1 MPYETII
8 GLEIHVQLKT
18 KSKMFCGC
26 PNEAEP
32 KEPNQNVCPVCMGH
46 PGVLPTIN
54 KQAVEWTIM
63 SGQALHCDIPTE
75 SKFDRKNYFYPDL
88 PKGYQISQYDKPL
101 CGEGYLEIKDDGET
115 KKIELER
122 IHLEEDAGKL
132 LHPDG
137 ANYSLVDY
145 NRASTPLM
153 EIVTKPDIRAPQEAR
168 VFLQKLRKILLYI
181 GVSNA
186 DMEKGQLRCDA
197 NISLRPEGAKEL
209 LPKTEIKNLN
219 SFKAVEQAL
228 LYEVGRQTEVL
239 DAGKE
244 LHQATR
250 GWNDDLSETVE
261 QRTKEGEADYRY
273 FPDPDLPPLTFT
285 KEQLDKIKQGL
296 PELPEERR
304 ERLEKQFG
312 LKSEEAE
319 MLVDDR
325 AVGEFFE
332 NVISEAQEW
341 INSFEGKDEVLSEEA
356 QKVIKQTFNW
366 ITSPLFKL
374 LNKEGISL
382 ADCKITAEN
391 FAELMAMIHEG
402 KVNSSAA
409 EKVLEVMFAK
419 GSDPSQVVE
428 ELDLAQLGDSD
439 ELSGIIDKVIA
450 DNPGPVE
457 DYKAGKENA
466 LQFMVGQV
474 MAATKG
480 KADPQ
485 VAGEALKKKIS

>member
-18 KSKMFCGC
+18 KSKMFCSC
-26 PNEAEP
+26 PNKAEP
-32 KEPNQNVCPVCMGH
+32 TEPNKNVCSVCLGH

-101 CGEGYLEIKDDGET
+101 CGEGYLEIKDEGEI
-115 KKIELER
+115 KKVRLER

-153 EIVTKPDIRAPQEAR
+153 EIVTKPDIRTPQEAR
-168 VFLQKLRKILLYI
+168 IFLQKLRKILLYI

-197 NISLRPEGAKEL
+197 NISLRPEGYKEL

-250 GWNDDLSETVE
+250 GWNDDLGETVE

-285 KEQLDKIKQGL
+285 KEQLDKIRTSL

-304 ERLEKQFG
+304 QRLEKQYG
-312 LKSEEAE
+312 LKTEEAE

-341 INSFEGKDEVLSEEA
+341 IKSFEGKDEVLSEEA
-356 QKVIKQTFNW
+356 KKVIKQTFNW

-382 ADCKITAEN
+382 ADCKVTAEN

-409 EKVLEVMFAK
+409 EKVLAVMFTK

-428 ELDLAQLGDSD
+428 DLDLAQLGDSD
-439 ELSGIIDKVIA
+439 ELSGIIDKVVA
-450 DNPGPVE
+450 DNPGPVG
-457 DYKAGKENA
+457 DYKAGKGNA

-485 VAGEALKKKIS
+485 VAREALKGKIG